1 MSNQFTGFPKAGLQ
15 FLSDLAENN
24 NREWFTEHKPDF
36 QKNIVEPAQAFVSAM
51 GQRLETITPNIRYDT
66 RTNGSGSMTRI
77 YRDTRFS
84 KDKTPYKT
92 WIGMVFWEGQGKKN
106 ESPGFYFGISQEGS
120 GIHVGMHGFPKPM
133 LTAYREA
140 IVDEEL
146 GPALVDI
153 IQSIRAAGLVVEG
166 SYYKRAPRGYDV
178 AHPRIDLLLHNALYA
193 STPQLSPEIVTSPDL
208 LDVCFNY
215 FQQMAPLQQWLVKV
229 DNRSEK

>member
-1 MSNQFTGFPKAGLQ
+1 MSDHFTGFPKAGLQ

-24 NREWFTEHKPDF
+24 NREWFTAHKPDF
-36 QKNIVEPAQAFVSAM
+36 QKLIIEPAQAFVSAM
-51 GQRLETITPNIRYDT
+51 GQRLETIAPNIRYDT
-66 RTNGSGSMTRI
+66 RSNGSGSMTRI

-106 ESPGFYFGISQEGS
+106 ESPGYYFGLSQEGS

-140 IVDEEL
+140 IVDAEL

-153 IQSIRAAGLVVEG
+153 VQSMQASGFAVEG
-166 SYYKRAPRGYDV
+166 SHYKRVPRGYDV
-178 AHPRIDLLLHNALYA
+178 THPRANLLLHNALY
-193 STPQLSPEIVTSPDL
+193 SSSPQLSPEVVSSSEL

-215 FQQMAPLQQWLVKV
+215 FQQMSPLQQWLVQVGKRV
-229 DNRSEK
+229 E